1 MLVVIKVF
9 YNNLFYDVIFWSTLH
24 ISIQKCKA
32 FFLLHVFGILTFFNV
47 CYHSWK
53 RSHGNLF
60 YFKYAYLKEHISASE
75 KIQSFEHRVIL
86 PLKHCIRRK
95 SLNFGQLYL
104 LISWCL
110 ICRMTTWIK
119 FVSTKEEFPKYL
131 LSNMWSFGHQCI
143 FQSENA
149 RKLHFLWFWG
159 MISTGANEITC
170 SF

>member
-1 MLVVIKVF
+1 M
-9 YNNLFYDVIFWSTLH
+9 IFWSTLH
-24 ISIQKCKA
+24 IYIQKCKA

-95 SLNFGQLYL
+95 SLTLVNY
-104 LISWCL
+104 ISWSHDAWYVAWQL
-110 ICRMTTWIK
+110 E
-119 FVSTKEEFPKYL
+119 SNL
-131 LSNMWSFGHQCI
+131 LVLKKSFQNIYFLTCDLLGISAYFNQKTPGNCI
-143 FQSENA
+143 FCDFEAWSLPVPMRSHA
-149 RKLHFLWFWG
+149 LFKYFYT
-159 MISTGANEITC
+159 SITRT
-170 SF
+170 